1 MKEIKAFVRQH
12 RIADVLQALRDSAQ
26 CDLNSG
32 GIVCHNLTVSQ
43 VYRPFAGADPSQQ
56 RYSMELAAAVVT
68 EHKLELVCA
77 DEAAE
82 ALIDVISQAAHTGQ
96 PEAGWVFVSDVQ
108 HAVEIR

>member
-1 MKEIKAFVRQH
+1 
-12 RIADVLQALRDSAQ
+12 
-26 CDLNSG
+26 
-32 GIVCHNLTVSQ
+32 
-43 VYRPFAGADPSQQ
+43 
-56 RYSMELAAAVVT
+56 MELAAAVVT